1 MFSQSK
7 ATKDVNWTKMNNNQ
21 DATFY
26 QIQEDFYNYW
36 SGKTPERGKGYKPFK
51 RWEDYMAPR
60 VYPTGDITLP
70 TTTYDNY
77 MTWLLRRSNNSERS
91 FSSTSSLVTSNWTQ
105 LGPIGPADGP
115 LPYTGTGAGRVNF
128 LRFDPNNS
136 NIMYV
141 GAPDGGLWKSTDG
154 GSSWT
159 TNTDFLTIIG
169 CSDLAIDPTNS
180 QIMYL
185 ATGDLEGNRNSIG
198 ILKST
203 DGGNTWNTTSL
214 VIDAANGWKL
224 SKLLIDPN
232 NPSRMIVASNVGAWI
247 TTDGWNTNTFTDIDE
262 KIWSLNQVC

>member
-1 MFSQSK
+1 
-7 ATKDVNWTKMNNNQ
+7 MNNNQ

-154 GSSWT
+154 GETWQLVADGKSPNYKSCVQYIPG
-159 TNTDFLTIIG
+159 TNGKEVIAVG
-169 CSDLAIDPTNS
+169 K
-180 QIMYL
+180 
-185 ATGDLEGNRNSIG
+185 TGVSFSNDGGKNWKDI
-198 ILKST
+198 ST
-203 DGGNTWNTTSL
+203 DGYYSIQFVDSNTAWLSGHQK
-214 VIDAANGWKL
+214 IGKL
-224 SKLLIDPN
+224 TLK
-232 NPSRMIVASNVGAWI
+232 
-247 TTDGWNTNTFTDIDE
+247 
-262 KIWSLNQVC
+262 